1 MLRHMKLKSLGQLA
15 SVSSTISVSSF
26 SSSSSSESV
35 SSTEERAA
43 GKTVH
48 GFSFH
53 SDSFSESISPGMK
66 RTRVSD
72 ETSIGESSSYCS
84 LITIPTVVN
93 VVPPCTQ
100 HIAKKRKTK
109 HTGVSS
115 QSTAVLLLGTKE
127 DDDNLNPIHCFVR
140 RNIEVFVATE
150 EDTSAPCPGRK
161 IALMAGQVGLRCV
174 HCRNVEHQGRAKRAV
189 CYPSSINRVYN
200 CVSDMKFDHFSNCAF
215 LPTEERETFGK
226 LKADKAVNSRRKGGN
241 NTARYYYE
249 SARKIGLTE
258 NQDGVVYLCMES
270 KTNVLSLMP
279 TTSRH
284 NPVQVIP
291 VARNSTIDM
300 IATIRH
306 DRRPLNTPEDE
317 QVLNPIHC
325 FVRKNV
331 EVFIAD
337 ENDVAAPAPG
347 RKKPITLGQVGIR
360 CIHCK
365 NLAPKYRVK
374 RAICYPPTVA
384 SLYHAVSNMKFDHF
398 PACNGLSPAGRQQF
412 TELKNASKGRGN
424 RASVSVSCTSS
435 YYENSARKE
444 LGLEDTDTGI
454 RVANG
459 RFFNIH
465 DRTSVIVPSLPIPS
479 RSTAIQVHGN
489 PLQLH
494 SSKGSPMDGLSAL
507 MLAATDS
514 SIREQYERSKFS
526 TVVSSCY
533 DQI

>member
-1 MLRHMKLKSLGQLA
+1 
-15 SVSSTISVSSF
+15 V
-26 SSSSSSESV
+26 
-35 SSTEERAA
+35 
-43 GKTVH
+43 
-48 GFSFH
+48 
-53 SDSFSESISPGMK
+53 
-66 RTRVSD
+66 
-72 ETSIGESSSYCS
+72 
-84 LITIPTVVN
+84 
-93 VVPPCTQ
+93 
-100 HIAKKRKTK
+100 
-109 HTGVSS
+109 
-115 QSTAVLLLGTKE
+115 AVLLLGTKE

-140 RNIEVFVATE
+140 RNIEVFVATA

-161 IALMAGQVGLRCV
+161 TALMAGQVGLRCV
-174 HCRNVEHQGRAKRAV
+174 HCRNVEYRGRAKRAV
-189 CYPSSINRVYN
+189 CYPTSINRVYN
-200 CVSDMKFDHFSNCAF
+200 CVSDMKFDHFSHCTF
-215 LPTEERETFGK
+215 LPAEERETFDK
-226 LKADKAVNSRRKGGN
+226 LKADKAANSRRKGGN

-249 SARKIGLTE
+249 SARKIGFTE
-258 NQDGVVYLCMES
+258 NQDGVVYLCKVS
-270 KTNVLSLMP
+270 KTKVLSLMP

-284 NPVQVIP
+284 NSAQIIP
-291 VARNSTIDM
+291 RARNSASDM
-300 IATIRH
+300 TAAIRH
-306 DRRPLNTPEDE
+306 DRRLLNTPEDE

-347 RKKPITLGQVGIR
+347 RKKRVTLGQVGIR

-398 PACNGLSPAGRQQF
+398 LACNGLSLAGKQQF

-424 RASVSVSCTSS
+424 QASVSVSCTSS

-454 RVANG
+454 RVANS

-465 DRTSVIVPSLPIPS
+465 AQPSVIVPSLPVPS
-479 RSTAIQVHGN
+479 CSTASQLPGK
-489 PLQLH
+489 PSQLH
-494 SSKGSPMDGLSAL
+494 SNKGSPMDGLSAL

-514 SIREQYERSKFS
+514 RFREQYERSQFS
-526 TVVSSCY
+526 TIVSSSY
-533 DQI
+533 DPL